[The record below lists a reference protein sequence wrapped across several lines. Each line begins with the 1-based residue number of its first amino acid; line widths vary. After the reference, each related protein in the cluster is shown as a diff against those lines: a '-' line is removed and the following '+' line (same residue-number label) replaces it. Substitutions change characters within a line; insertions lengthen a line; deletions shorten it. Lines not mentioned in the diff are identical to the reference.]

1 MMLLDIISKLIST
14 VTGLITL
21 AEHLSKA
28 RTQDTAKKEDL
39 SDAGKHTDRS
49 FKNCTVCSQEIAIS
63 AISCSIL
70 SCGSDEVKLT
80 TCLQFALQFAKA
92 FESFTS
98 P

>member
-49 FKNCTVCSQEIAIS
+49 FKNC
-63 AISCSIL
+63 
-70 SCGSDEVKLT
+70 
-80 TCLQFALQFAKA
+80 
-92 FESFTS
+92 
-98 P
+98 

>member
-28 RTQDTAKKEDL
+28 RTQDTAKKE
-39 SDAGKHTDRS
+39 GKR
-49 FKNCTVCSQEIAIS
+49 KIIRRIV
-63 AISCSIL
+63 L
-70 SCGSDEVKLT
+70 
-80 TCLQFALQFAKA
+80 
-92 FESFTS
+92 